1 MIRFLKAVAS
11 LPSIFAVLT
20 ISLSLAA
27 AQSASAAPVKAAD
40 VIGRTVDGFV
50 RPAYAAL
57 HERASAEAKAVKALC
72 SSPSQ
77 ANLDTARA
85 DFSALVDAWSTIEVV
100 QFGPIREDNR
110 LERMLFWPDRKSIGL
125 KQVQAAIA
133 AKDPSAA
140 DPAAIAGKS
149 VAMQG
154 LGALEYILYGT
165 GADALGSA
173 GGAYRCAYGAA
184 VAGNI
189 ETMAADVDTAWKKP
203 DGFAA
208 IWRKPGPDN
217 PVYRDGPEAVTELLG
232 VLIDGLEMVRDV
244 RLKGFLGA
252 NADGDRPKQAIFWR
266 SGKTTDSL
274 AANLDGLDRLF
285 KVSRIGEALSG
296 DARWMAEST
305 HIQLANGVADAR
317 AASGPIDAVLADPEK
332 RAKLEHFRLVTSS
345 LSGLVGTRMTAEFGL
360 TAGFSSLDGD

>member
-1 MIRFLKAVAS
+1 M
-11 LPSIFAVLT
+11 
-20 ISLSLAA
+20 
-27 AQSASAAPVKAAD
+27 
-40 VIGRTVDGFV
+40 
-50 RPAYAAL
+50 
-57 HERASAEAKAVKALC
+57 
-72 SSPSQ
+72 
-77 ANLDTARA
+77 
-85 DFSALVDAWSTIEVV
+85 
-100 QFGPIREDNR
+100 
-110 LERMLFWPDRKSIGL
+110 
-125 KQVQAAIA
+125 
-133 AKDPSAA
+133 
-140 DPAAIAGKS
+140 
-149 VAMQG
+149 
-154 LGALEYILYGT
+154 
-165 GADALGSA
+165 
-173 GGAYRCAYGAA
+173 
-184 VAGNI
+184 
-189 ETMAADVDTAWKKP
+189 
-203 DGFAA
+203 
-208 IWRKPGPDN
+208 
-217 PVYRDGPEAVTELLG
+217 TELLG